1 MLNGHLFLCFKD
13 LFWFF
18 MILWHSTLGWPWLHR
33 IVKKVHNVLY
43 KVTLTRSQGSVILTC
58 IQAND
63 VEQLPL
69 KVCMLVFSATKCCY
83 RRWILQTWS
92 VITLCTFNIV
102 LSHWCFSLLPG
113 CIAVML
119 AYRNIPSLSQ
129 FLRIL
134 CCTKLPLWDQQSPS
148 IYLHAVQVLSKVS
161 IIPKI
166 FSCGV
171 TALNLD
177 YLTAS
182 WQ

>member
-92 VITLCTFNIV
+92 VITLCIQYSLIALMFFTVTWLHCSNACVQEHSFTVTVFAHSV
-102 LSHWCFSLLPG
+102 LHKTSSLGSTEPIHLSP
-113 CIAVML
+113 CST
-119 AYRNIPSLSQ
+119 SLVKGQHHS
-129 FLRIL
+129 
-134 CCTKLPLWDQQSPS
+134 
-148 IYLHAVQVLSKVS
+148 
-161 IIPKI
+161 
-166 FSCGV
+166 
-171 TALNLD
+171 
-177 YLTAS
+177 
-182 WQ
+182 

>member
-1 MLNGHLFLCFKD
+1 
-13 LFWFF
+13 
-18 MILWHSTLGWPWLHR
+18 MILWYSTLGWPWLHR
-33 IVKKVHNVLY
+33 IVKTKVHNLLH

-69 KVCMLVFSATKCCY
+69 KVWMLVFSPKKCCY

-92 VITLCTFNIV
+92 VTTLCTFN
-102 LSHWCFSLLPG
+102 SL
-113 CIAVML
+113 IALMFFTVTWL
-119 AYRNIPSLSQ
+119 HCRNIPSRSQ
-129 FLRIL
+129 FLHIL
-134 CCTKLPLWDQQSPS
+134 CCTKLPPWDQQSPS

-161 IIPKI
+161 MIPKI